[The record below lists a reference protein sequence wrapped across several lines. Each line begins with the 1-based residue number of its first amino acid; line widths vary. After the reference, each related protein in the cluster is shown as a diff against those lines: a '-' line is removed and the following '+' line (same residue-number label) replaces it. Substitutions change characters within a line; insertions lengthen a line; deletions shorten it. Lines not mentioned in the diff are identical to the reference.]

1 MNNAHTSLSI
11 LPAHLAMVRAILT
24 THVPTHDVWAFGSRV
39 AGSAKEFSDL
49 DLVIIGEKPL
59 SITVH
64 ANLVDDFSESDLP
77 YKVDVIDWATTD
89 ATFRRIIRRNC
100 IVVQHAV
107 RIDR

>member
-24 THVPTHDVWAFGSRV
+24 THVPNHDVWAFGSRV

-59 SITVH
+59 SIAVH

-89 ATFRRIIRRNC
+89 ASFRQIIEQQY

-107 RIDR
+107 TR